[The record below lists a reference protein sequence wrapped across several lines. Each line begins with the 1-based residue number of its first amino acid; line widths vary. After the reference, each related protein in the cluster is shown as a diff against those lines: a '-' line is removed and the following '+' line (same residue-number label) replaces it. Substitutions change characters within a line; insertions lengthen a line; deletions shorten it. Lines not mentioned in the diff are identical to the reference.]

1 MGAESRQHDLQN
13 LKGLDADTSTAA
25 AGHQPVPKVIADS
38 TQEGDEANT
47 ADNVDLQAILEK
59 E

>member
-13 LKGLDADTSTAA
+13 LKGLDADPSTAT
-25 AGHQPVPKVIADS
+25 AGHQPVPKAIADS
-38 TQEGDEANT
+38 TQEGDEAKT

>member
-13 LKGLDADTSTAA
+13 LKGLDADPSTAT
-25 AGHQPVPKVIADS
+25 AGHQTVPNVTADS

-47 ADNVDLQAILEK
+47 ADNIDLQAILEK